1 MFPLLASLRP
11 RQWVKN
17 LLVMAGLIF
26 SEKHLL
32 TDLEAWLAAGSA
44 FLIFCGL
51 SGSVYLLND
60 LVDLERDRQH
70 PDKAKRPLAA
80 GHLSVARAQAGLGGL
95 LFFCL
100 GGASLLPIPFFV
112 AALLYLVLNVAYSL
126 WLKRVVIID
135 VMCVAT
141 GFVLRAEAGVAA
153 LRVVDPQIYMSKW
166 LLICTFLLAL
176 FLILAKRRQEV
187 RRFAGTGAGNRT
199 REALAG
205 YSAQYIDELS
215 SIVCAATV
223 IAYAIYTVSPD
234 TKAKF
239 GTEALVYTIP
249 PVIYGIFRYL
259 YLIHIEGR
267 GENPSEL
274 CLTDRPLQ
282 ATLVVWVLIVV
293 AILHGPTLLSYLSG
307 SAGP

>member
-1 MFPLLASLRP
+1 MFPLIASLRP

-32 TDLEAWLAAGSA
+32 TDGEAWLAAGSA

-60 LVDLERDRQH
+60 LVDLDRDRLH

-80 GHLSVARAQAGLGGL
+80 GHLSVARAQAGLGAL

-100 GGASLLPIPFFV
+100 GGASLLPGAFFGT
-112 AALLYLVLNVAYSL
+112 ALLYLFLNVAYSL

-135 VMCVAT
+135 VLCVAT

-153 LRVVDPQIYMSKW
+153 LRVVDPRIQMSKW
-166 LLICTFLLAL
+166 LSICTFLLAL

-187 RRFAGTGAGNRT
+187 RRFAATGNRT

-205 YSAQYIDELS
+205 YTSQYIDELS
-215 SIVCAATV
+215 SIVCATTV

-234 TKAKF
+234 TTAKF
-239 GTEALVYTIP
+239 GTDALVYTIP
-249 PVIYGIFRYL
+249 SVLYGIFRYL
-259 YLIHIEGR
+259 YLIHIEEK
-267 GENPSEL
+267 GENPSEI

-282 ATLVVWVLIVV
+282 IALLVWVLIVV
-293 AILHGPTLLSYLSG
+293 VVLHGPTLLGG
-307 SAGP
+307 SPPPKP